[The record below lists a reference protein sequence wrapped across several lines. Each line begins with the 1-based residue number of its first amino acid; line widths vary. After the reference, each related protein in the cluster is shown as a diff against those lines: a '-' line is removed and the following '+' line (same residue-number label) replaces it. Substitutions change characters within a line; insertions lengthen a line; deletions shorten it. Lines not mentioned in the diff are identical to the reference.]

1 MATLSTLATYDF
13 EELVIRCAEMA
24 GVLRAARRAGAAVP
38 VLCLLDCDPRHWT
51 AWGRSEVCT
60 NCGTRPLGA
69 DVWHAA
75 LVHLLRETTAAER
88 RAA

>member
-1 MATLSTLATYDF
+1 MAMMSTLATYDF

-24 GVLRAARRAGAAVP
+24 GILRDARRAGAAIP
-38 VLCLLDCDPRHWT
+38 VLCLLDCDPHHWT
-51 AWGRSEVCT
+51 LWGRADVCT
-60 NCGTRPLGA
+60 NCGTRPLPA

-75 LVHLLRETTAAER
+75 LTTLLRKGMAER

>member
-1 MATLSTLATYDF
+1 MATMSTLATDDF

-24 GVLRAARRAGAAVP
+24 GILRDARHAGAAVP

-51 AWGRSEVCT
+51 AWGRAEVCA
-60 NCGTRPLGA
+60 NCGTRPLPA

-75 LVHLLRETTAAER
+75 LTTLLREGMTER